1 MALYRENNNTH
12 SGIRRKHKY
21 MMLLKNAKN
30 VESLIKAVDKCKY
43 DVYLRSTDGTEEFNL
58 KSVISRYVAIG
69 ELCKDHGDE
78 FEIFCTSPEDEGHL
92 LKFFCELREDEIE
105 QERKSA

>member
-1 MALYRENNNTH
+1 
-12 SGIRRKHKY
+12 

-30 VESLIKAVDKCKY
+30 IESLIHAVDKCKY
-43 DVYLRSTDGTEEFNL
+43 DVYLRSTDGSEEFNL

-78 FEIFCTSPEDEGHL
+78 FEVFCTNPEDDGHMM
-92 LKFFCELREDEIE
+92 KFFSELQDEEAE